1 LLSRSDEGNDERGER
16 GDWDSGVQRSGR
28 YGENDSSTVL
38 PRVVMGMLAVVMAR
52 QGEQDVRMWFG
63 RTTGALGREEE

>member
-1 LLSRSDEGNDERGER
+1 M
-16 GDWDSGVQRSGR
+16 
-28 YGENDSSTVL
+28 T
-38 PRVVMGMLAVVMAR
+38 GMLAVVMAR

>member
-1 LLSRSDEGNDERGER
+1 
-16 GDWDSGVQRSGR
+16 
-28 YGENDSSTVL
+28 
-38 PRVVMGMLAVVMAR
+38 MGMLAVVMAR